1 MNDEVLL
8 SVCVITYNQE
18 KFIRQTLDSILLQE
32 HSFSYEILIGDDCSQ
47 DKTRN
52 IISEYAEKYPE
63 IIVPIFNEKN
73 LGIVGNYFNVLGHAS
88 GKYVMECAG
97 DDWWL
102 PGKVTKQIEFLEQN
116 PEIGM
121 CYGKAKEFLNSKNRF
136 TKKYIG
142 KKCEEF
148 SQLLER
154 NEIPAL
160 TVCFRREL
168 ANKYFSEINPLEKD
182 WGMEDAPMWLWFS
195 AESKIKF
202 IDSLLGVYRVMDSS
216 GSHFVDVEKF
226 LRFEQSDWDK
236 KNFFSLRYLGKEA
249 EPYNLHPE
257 LCMLYLRNNERMLCL
272 NEIKQCDLSLR
283 RNRILLWIISNA
295 FLFKV
300 FRLYKLIKG

>member
-63 IIVPIFNEKN
+63 IIVPIFNQKN

-102 PGKVTKQIEFLEQN
+102 PGKVTQQIEFLEQN

-168 ANKYFSEINPLEKD
+168 ANKYLDSWPMDRLNKVDQAILALGIYELKYTETPPVVAINEAVELSKKYSDEKVTKMINAVLD
-182 WGMEDAPMWLWFS
+182 E
-195 AESKIKF
+195 
-202 IDSLLGVYRVMDSS
+202 VYHE
-216 GSHFVDVEKF
+216 GE
-226 LRFEQSDWDK
+226 
-236 KNFFSLRYLGKEA
+236 
-249 EPYNLHPE
+249 
-257 LCMLYLRNNERMLCL
+257 
-272 NEIKQCDLSLR
+272 
-283 RNRILLWIISNA
+283 
-295 FLFKV
+295 
-300 FRLYKLIKG
+300 